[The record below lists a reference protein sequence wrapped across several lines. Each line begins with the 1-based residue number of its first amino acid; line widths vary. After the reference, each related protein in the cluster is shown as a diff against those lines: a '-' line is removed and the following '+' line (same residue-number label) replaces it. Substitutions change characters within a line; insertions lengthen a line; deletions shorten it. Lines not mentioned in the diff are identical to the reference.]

1 MGSDANDDIAASWL
15 VKRESGVWTEKE
27 EQELNTWLDVSLTHR
42 IAYLRLQSSWVN
54 VARMKALGANVPQGT
69 VPSRGL
75 WNSTGVLRGIPPDA
89 PPGVRLQAVGDS
101 EYVPGARDVSNRH
114 LNPIFSGKRKWI
126 VGALAASFAVVAIGI
141 SIMNAGL
148 WPGHRYSTQTG
159 AIDTVALKD
168 GSHIILNSDSQI
180 RVDLGEGERRIS
192 LTQGEAFFEVAKDAS
207 RPFIV
212 RVGQRRVIAVG
223 TQFSVRREG
232 DDMRVVVTE
241 GKVRIEQL
249 SPVAGAAEHQGPL
262 HVVLVAAGNVA
273 QTAKGDVMIRAE
285 SEREAENL
293 LSWRQG
299 YVNFDHVSLA
309 DAVAEFNRYNTRK
322 VIIQDPTISTILIS
336 GNFRANNTDA
346 FLDLLQSGF
355 PVSVEKGSDQIT
367 LSARFK

>member
-15 VKRESGVWTEKE
+15 VKRESGAWTEKE
-27 EQELNTWLDVSLTHR
+27 EQELNTWLDMSLTHR
-42 IAYLRLQSSWVN
+42 IAFLRLQSVWIN
-54 VARMKALGANVPQGT
+54 AARMKALGANVPQGT

-75 WNSTGVLRGIPPDA
+75 WNSTGVLRGA
-89 PPGVRLQAVGDS
+89 
-101 EYVPGARDVSNRH
+101 YVPGARDGSIGR
-114 LNPIFSGKRKWI
+114 LSPIFSGKRKWL
-126 VGALAASFAVVAIGI
+126 VSALAASFAVVAIGI
-141 SIMNAGL
+141 SIMNTGL

-168 GSHIILNSDSQI
+168 GSHVILNSDSQI
-180 RVDLGEGERRIS
+180 RVDLDEGERSIS

-232 DDMRVVVTE
+232 GDMRVVVTE

-249 SPVAGAAEHQGPL
+249 SPVTEAGEHQGPL

-273 QTAKGDVMIRAE
+273 QTAKGEVMIRAE
-285 SEREAENL
+285 SESEAENL

-355 PVSVEKGSDQIT
+355 PVSVEKGSEQIT
-367 LSARFK
+367 LRARFK